1 MTDETQIEVVQ
12 VSAKGPLRIEGNVYD
27 IDRVLQAVRDAM
39 RKIEIER
46 RDPNANFVVMVP
58 GPDPTYEAQRVR

>member
-1 MTDETQIEVVQ
+1 MTDETKVEVLR

-39 RKIEIER
+39 RRVEIER
-46 RDPNANFVVMVP
+46 RDPTESFTVNVP
-58 GPDPTYEAQRVR
+58 GPDPSYEAQRRR